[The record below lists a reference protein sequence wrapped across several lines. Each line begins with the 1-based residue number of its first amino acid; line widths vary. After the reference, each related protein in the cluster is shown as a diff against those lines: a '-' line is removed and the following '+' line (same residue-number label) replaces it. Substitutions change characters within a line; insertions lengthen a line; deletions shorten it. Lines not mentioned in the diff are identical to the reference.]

1 MSWKTQKCKE
11 HFQTKV
17 DQREW
22 KVHKMCDLEIY
33 TMNTGL
39 GKKHALE
46 DIMGI
51 IEVWLKNV
59 HACIKVEF
67 PKFDYCDYIK
77 ECPHAYKLLAEVFR
91 VKIYGICNLLSSG
104 SEAKREI
111 LGEAGL
117 GVCVCIYACVYV
129 HVCMYI
135 RVCAFKYL

>member
-46 DIMGI
+46 DIM
-51 IEVWLKNV
+51 V
-59 HACIKVEF
+59 
-67 PKFDYCDYIK
+67 
-77 ECPHAYKLLAEVFR
+77 
-91 VKIYGICNLLSSG
+91 LLSICQ
-104 SEAKREI
+104 KI
-111 LGEAGL
+111 
-117 GVCVCIYACVYV
+117 
-129 HVCMYI
+129 
-135 RVCAFKYL
+135 KK